1 MMQVPKYDI
10 FIHPMD
16 LKELKS
22 DIWID
27 EPLPATFKIGKKRY
41 EIDIAYRGSHIRKF
55 TKKSY
60 HVTFYKPKTFGLAH
74 EVHLNAEYKD
84 PSLIRNKISLDFFA
98 EIGTLSPTS
107 QHVQM
112 TINGKNEGL
121 YLQLESVDENFL
133 KRRNLP
139 MGTIFYAVDDDAN
152 FSLMSP
158 IDHDTKKQL
167 DSGYERKVGN
177 KNDSL
182 PLAKFIFELNT
193 TTRQEYE
200 KVISSHLDVDKYL
213 KWLAGVVCTQNYDGF
228 VHNYALYRN
237 GETNLFEMIP
247 WDYDATWGRDI
258 HGEKMD
264 YDYVRM
270 EGFNTLTARLLDIP
284 SFRKMYAD
292 ILKSILE
299 CQFTVDYM
307 APKVEGL
314 HRILRPY
321 VLQDP
326 YIHQKIEKFDQE
338 PEFIFQF
345 IRERNQYLLDKL
357 SSFI

>member
-1 MMQVPKYDI
+1 MHIPKYDI
-10 FIHPMD
+10 FIQPMD

-27 EPLPATFKIGKKRY
+27 EPLPATFKSGKKRY

-55 TKKSY
+55 KKKSY
-60 HVTFYKPKTFGLAH
+60 HVTFYKPKTFGNAH
-74 EVHLNAEYKD
+74 EIHLNAEYKD

-98 EIGTLSPTS
+98 DIGTLSPAS
-107 QHVQM
+107 HHVQIS
-112 TINGKNEGL
+112 INGKNEGV

-133 KRRNLP
+133 KKRNLP
-139 MGTIFYAVDDDAN
+139 LGAIFYAVDDDAN

-167 DSGYERKVGN
+167 DSGYEQKIGSTDDPIHLVN
-177 KNDSL
+177 
-182 PLAKFIFELNT
+182 FIFELNT
-193 TTRQEYE
+193 TPRNEYE
-200 KVISSHLDVDKYL
+200 QVISKHLNVEKYL

-237 GETNLFEMIP
+237 GNTNLFEVIP

-258 HGEKMD
+258 HGDTME

-284 SFRKMYAD
+284 TYKKMYAE
-292 ILKSILE
+292 ILASILE
-299 CQFTVDYM
+299 NQFTIDYM
-307 APKVEGL
+307 APKVENL
-314 HRILRPY
+314 HNLLRPL

-326 YIHQKIEKFDQE
+326 YIKHKIEKFDNE
-338 PEFIFQF
+338 PELIFQF
-345 IRERNQYLLDKL
+345 IKDRNQYLLEKL